1 MIKRRN
7 TTAQDAV
14 LSLLTSKMK
23 AMSQEAIMKQL
34 GVNVDRATIYRIL
47 NRFCEDE
54 IIHKI
59 VSDDGKQYFAVCV
72 KCNEKK
78 MSSNHFHFKCTKCD
92 TIECLPTLVEF
103 SVPKN
108 YEVQHMNCV
117 IIGICKDCV

>member
-23 AMSQEAIMKQL
+23 AMSQDAIMKQL
-34 GVNVDRATIYRIL
+34 DVNADRATIYRIL

-54 IIHKI
+54 IVHKI

-72 KCNEKK
+72 KCDKK
-78 MSSNHFHFKCTKCD
+78 RIPSNHFHFRCTKCD
-92 TIECLPTLVEF
+92 TIECLPTIVEF

-108 YEVQHMNCV
+108 YVVQQMNC
-117 IIGICKDCV
+117 ILIGVCKDCI